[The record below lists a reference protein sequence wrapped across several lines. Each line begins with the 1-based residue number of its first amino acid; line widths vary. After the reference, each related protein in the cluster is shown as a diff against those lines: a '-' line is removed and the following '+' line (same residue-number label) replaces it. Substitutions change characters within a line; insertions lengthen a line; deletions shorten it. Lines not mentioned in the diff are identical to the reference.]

1 MEETNYVDEMNEET
15 EVTEL
20 TSDDEGSGNVKMK
33 VLIGAATV
41 VTLGLGGLAYKKLK
55 PKIDEKLNE
64 RRVRKLEKAGW
75 RCFRE
80 EDLVDCEDECESEED

>member
-1 MEETNYVDEMNEET
+1 MEDNNYVDEMNDEIEA
-15 EVTEL
+15 TEL
-20 TSDDEGSGNVKMK
+20 ISDDEGNGNVKMK
-33 VLIGAATV
+33 VLIGVAAVATA
-41 VTLGLGGLAYKKLK
+41 GLACLAYKLK

>member
-1 MEETNYVDEMNEET
+1 MEDNNYVNEMNEVIEET
-15 EVTEL
+15 EPI
-20 TSDDEGSGNVKMK
+20 SDDEGSGNVKMK
-33 VLIGAATV
+33 ILIGVAAVATA
-41 VTLGLGGLAYKKLK
+41 GLVGLACKLK
-55 PKIDEKLNE
+55 PKIDVKLNE

>member
-1 MEETNYVDEMNEET
+1 MEDNNYVGEMNEET

-20 TSDDEGSGNVKMK
+20 VPEDTSNGNVTKK
-33 VLIGAATV
+33 IIIGAATV
-41 VTLGLGGLAYKKLK
+41 ATLGLGGLVYKKLK

>member
-1 MEETNYVDEMNEET
+1 MEDNNYVNEMNEET

-20 TSDDEGSGNVKMK
+20 ISDDEGSGNVKMK
-33 VLIGAATV
+33 ILIGLAAVATA
-41 VTLGLGGLAYKKLK
+41 GLVGLACKMK

>member
-1 MEETNYVDEMNEET
+1 MEDNNYVDEMNEGIEG
-15 EVTEL
+15 TEL
-20 TSDDEGSGNVKMK
+20 TSDDEGNGNVKMK
-33 VLIGAATV
+33 ILIGVAAVATA
-41 VTLGLGGLAYKKLK
+41 GLVGLAYKLK